1 MPRMGM
7 TTQKLVVKE
16 RRSARRKAQVRMLID
31 SGAVYS
37 LVPAKTL
44 AQLGI
49 RPYRKVEF
57 ALADGRTI
65 SRKVGDAY
73 FEHEGAGGAAPV
85 IFGEEGDEPLLGAT
99 TLESLGLVLDPFKR
113 RLVPMRML
121 LSTSWS
127 ASRICGYTCMSGTSA
142 TPINSTATRTS
153 TKVKPSSALM
163 ARSSVRGL
171 WLRPPRP
178 WRFCRPRRS

>member
-1 MPRMGM
+1 MGI

-16 RRSARRKAQVRMLID
+16 RRSARRKAEVRFLVD

-37 LVPAKTL
+37 LVPEKTL
-44 AQLGI
+44 ARLGI
-49 RPYRKVEF
+49 RPHRRVEF

-73 FEHEGAGGAAPV
+73 FEHLGTGGAAPV

-113 RLVPMRML
+113 RLLPMRML
-121 LSTSWS
+121 L
-127 ASRICGYTCMSGTSA
+127 APARPAAQDRSR
-142 TPINSTATRTS
+142 RT
-153 TKVKPSSALM
+153 
-163 ARSSVRGL
+163 
-171 WLRPPRP
+171 
-178 WRFCRPRRS
+178 